1 MFGKYFCIF
10 KERVLK
16 EKFTF
21 NHRMNYQYVDMEK
34 DSETLWILIK
44 KVITRLVNN
53 TNKNNPKSGEQE
65 YFIFIKIIWKF

>member
-1 MFGKYFCIF
+1 
-10 KERVLK
+10 
-16 EKFTF
+16 
-21 NHRMNYQYVDMEK
+21 MNYQYVDMEK